1 MNIVVT
7 GATSFLGAALCKE
20 LVSRGH
26 QVYAVVRPGS
36 SNRQALAELEKDSY
50 FHIISRNLDE
60 LDQLDREIS
69 MECPVYFHFG
79 WDGSGSENR
88 KNPEVQGK
96 NALDGMKALFV
107 QRFPGGVRDLC
118 RHHGG
123 NQGVPSGLGIWQGE
137 DRLWQK
143 CCGKS
148 AAVEPGGRV
157 PDGVCPHSDLQ
168 RLRAGRPPV
177 VVGKHLREPV
187 FAGRRD
193 GVWGLHPAVEFLIY

>member
-69 MECPVYFHFG
+69 VECPVYFHFG

-96 NALDGMKALFV
+96 NALDGMKA
-107 QRFPGGVRDLC
+107 
-118 RHHGG
+118 
-123 NQGVPSGLGIWQGE
+123 
-137 DRLWQK
+137 
-143 CCGKS
+143 
-148 AAVEPGGRV
+148 
-157 PDGVCPHSDLQ
+157 
-168 RLRAGRPPV
+168 
-177 VVGKHLREPV
+177 
-187 FAGRRD
+187 
-193 GVWGLHPAVEFLIY
+193 